1 MNEPKRR
8 GRPPKNSIDPETIE
22 AGIEYGKEVNME
34 SENKMTCWASIGA
47 TINLGNFQSQKIDI
61 GLAGVPVGTTP
72 EELEVLLEG
81 GKATLQMVIQKLGN
95 ELVEKVEA
103 LGGYRF

>member
-1 MNEPKRR
+1 MATD
-8 GRPPKNSIDPETIE
+8 G
-22 AGIEYGKEVNME
+22 V
-34 SENKMTCWASIGA
+34 TCWASLGA

-81 GKATLQMVIQKLGN
+81 GKATIEMVVAKLGAKMA
-95 ELVEKVEA
+95 EQIEA
-103 LGGYRF
+103 LGGYRT